1 MVSTLNEYVRNH
13 TPPLRADFF
22 VNSFMDCLAD
32 YLADLLAD
40 CLADLLA
47 FFFRRGGE
55 KCCEAASEK
64 RGAKFLHH
72 LNLHVPM

>member
-1 MVSTLNEYVRNH
+1 M
-13 TPPLRADFF
+13 
-22 VNSFMDCLAD
+22 NSFMDCLAD

-72 LNLHVPM
+72 LNLHSPM